1 MLDWRYS
8 CGFDGRMRNLVLLL
22 AMFTIGCAQSTS
34 SSGNKNQPG
43 PKSVPNPDGTWS
55 VQSKKCGEKALPV
68 HAKDAIHVGDSNFAS
83 VRITEM
89 TEDHA
94 CADILELAR
103 VIHQFSTSNE
113 VYTETFD
120 SHLATRRTLC
130 QKLNGDRKNE
140 TYKNE
145 SKKLPDLEMTAQ
157 MIVGGN
163 SMSMRVTGSPECE
176 KELLTLELK
185 RK

>member
-1 MLDWRYS
+1 MKK
-8 CGFDGRMRNLVLLL
+8 LVLLASL
-22 AMFTIGCAQSTS
+22 LFVGCSQSTPS
-34 SSGNKNQPG
+34 NSDTGKPG
-43 PKSVPNPDGTWS
+43 PKSVPNPDGIWS

-68 HAKDAIHVGDSNFAS
+68 HAKDVIHVGDSNFAS
-83 VRITEM
+83 VTITEM

-103 VIHQFSTSNE
+103 VIHQFSTANA

-130 QKLNGDRKNE
+130 QKLNGNGKNE

-145 SKKLPDLEMTAQ
+145 SKKLPDLDLTASMTV
-157 MIVGGN
+157 VGDA
-163 SMSMRVTGSPECE
+163 MSMQVRGAPGCE
-176 KELLTLELK
+176 SEILELDLK